1 MARDDW
7 RIRIELPEPG
17 HAESL
22 LGRIGLDLGN
32 EAREL
37 AHELEERRL
46 AVSRDENLVFV
57 YAATADEARRGQEI
71 VEVELAREGLEPV
84 AVRLEQWLPAE
95 ERWSD
100 EPPGPTYDEEM
111 VARGLAP
118 WEVRVEC
125 GSHAEADQLADRL
138 EEEGWDIV
146 RRWRY
151 LVVGAASREEAE
163 ALAQRVHGEVEAGG
177 AYVWETVP
185 RNPFVVFGGM
195 GGTGTPM

>member
-7 RIRIELPEPG
+7 RITIELQEPG
-17 HAESL
+17 QAESL
-22 LGRIGLDLGN
+22 LGRLGLDLGSQ
-32 EAREL
+32 AREL
-37 AHELEERRL
+37 AHELEQRRL

-71 VEVELAREGLEPV
+71 VEAELAREGLEPE
-84 AVRLEQWLPAE
+84 AVHLEQWLPAK

-100 EPPGPTYDEEM
+100 EPAGPTYDEEM
-111 VARGLAP
+111 LARGYAP
-118 WEVRVEC
+118 WEVRIEC

-138 EEEGWDIV
+138 DEEGWDVV

-151 LVVGAASREEAE
+151 LIVGAGSREEAE
-163 ALAQRVHGEVEAGG
+163 ALAERVHGEVEAGG

-185 RNPFVVFGGM
+185 RNPFVVFGGF
-195 GGTGTPM
+195 GGTGTPL

>member
-7 RIRIELPEPG
+7 RVRVELPHAG

-22 LGRIGLDLGN
+22 LGRLGLDLGS

-37 AHELEERRL
+37 ARELEERRL

-71 VEVELAREGLEPV
+71 VEAELAREGLRAE
-84 AVRLEQWLPAE
+84 AVHLEQWLPAE

-100 EPPGPTYDEEM
+100 EPPGPTYDQEM
-111 VARGLAP
+111 VARGFAP
-118 WEVRVEC
+118 WEVRVVC
-125 GSHAEADQLADRL
+125 GSHGEADQLADRL
-138 EEEGWDIV
+138 EEEGWDV
-146 RRWRY
+146 LRRWRY
-151 LVVGAASREEAE
+151 LIVGAASQEEAE
-163 ALAQRVHGEVEAGG
+163 ALAGRVHGEVEAGG

-195 GGTGTPM
+195 GGSGTPM